1 MKSIVIAGALLVS
14 FTCFSQVAIGKTS
27 VTNNQ
32 VSLEFGNSENRGL
45 ILPWV
50 KVNPSTN
57 TIPDMVDGMVI
68 FDPSDAKVKVVVAGT
83 WQELSAADPT
93 GTGTIA
99 VDTSLQ
105 DSKTEVPSAMVRIGN
120 TVNPDLNGIL
130 VLSDTNKAMILP
142 KVASPHLNIVNPAPG
157 LVVYDTTAHQV
168 AVFNGQAW
176 SFWGPN

>member
-1 MKSIVIAGALLVS
+1 MKSILIAGALLVS
-14 FTCFSQVAIGKTS
+14 FTCFSQVAVGKAS
-27 VTNNQ
+27 VTNNG

-50 KVNPSTN
+50 KVDPSTN
-57 TIPDMVDGMVI
+57 TIPNMVDGMVI
-68 FDPSDAKVKVVVAGT
+68 FDPSDSKVKVVVAGT
-83 WQELSAADPT
+83 WQALSAYDPNA
-93 GTGTIA
+93 GTPTS
-99 VDTSLQ
+99 VDTALQ
-105 DSKTEVPSAMVRIGN
+105 DTKTEVPSAMVRIGN

-130 VLSDTNKAMILP
+130 VLSDTNKAMVLP